1 MFAYVYYDYDDYM
14 GLSYDD
20 IYDLYTFIVVISMTI
35 HCIRMQNRQQFHS
48 SSVAE

>member
-1 MFAYVYYDYDDYM
+1 MFTYVYYDYDDYM

-20 IYDLYTFIVVISMTI
+20 IYDLYTFFVVISMTI
-35 HCIRMQNRQQFHS
+35 HCIRIHNRQQFHS